1 MRSSHKPRSRGK
13 TGHRRNNLG
22 NIVNRV
28 FDSSGPEGK
37 VRGTPQQIIDKY
49 QALARDAQLAGDR
62 IGAENHLQH
71 SEHYTRMLGDA
82 QRELAERREAM
93 EAQRQSHGG
102 NSSAVRE
109 QHAEPQTDQPDIS
122 MVPEDEL
129 FPARPGRSTLVA
141 TPENETSEQRRP
153 RHRGNRKAAGGGEP
167 AGTAAGNA
175 GASET
180 PAAQTERLQDA
191 AREAAT

>member
-93 EAQRQSHGG
+93 EAQRQSHAG
-102 NSSAVRE
+102 NSAVARE
-109 QHAEPQTDQPDIS
+109 QQTAPQDDQPDIS

-129 FPARPGRSTLVA
+129 FPARPGGSTLVA
-141 TPENETSEQRRP
+141 TPENETPGQRRP
-153 RHRGNRKAAGGGEP
+153 RHQGNRKSAGGQSSGP
-167 AGTAAGNA
+167 NSGGAR
-175 GASET
+175 ASET
-180 PAAQTERLQDA
+180 PASQPDGSGDA
-191 AREAAT
+191 AREASP